1 MVSARWLPNR
11 PAWWYPSWSR
21 VTSLLTPVCFFVTLM
36 DGQYWRS
43 TVGSFCCYKSEEYWM
58 RLHQHPTTIL
68 RNIVFKAPY
77 FCCCSL
83 LEHFRYSLFFVTP
96 TIGQYMVF
104 YFYFLDPNTVS
115 HLIQFLHLW
124 TILLY
129 IILNALNI
137 SAIVWCTFWATLYL
151 MTPMVAHYWLVVLCI
166 LRESSTT
173 LTL

>member
-96 TIGQYMVF
+96 TIWSVHGLLLLLFGPQHCITF
-104 YFYFLDPNTVS
+104 DPVPPS
-115 HLIQFLHLW
+115 
-124 TILLY
+124 
-129 IILNALNI
+129 LNDTPVYNFE
-137 SAIVWCTFWATLYL
+137 CT
-151 MTPMVAHYWLVVLCI
+151 
-166 LRESSTT
+166 
-173 LTL
+173 